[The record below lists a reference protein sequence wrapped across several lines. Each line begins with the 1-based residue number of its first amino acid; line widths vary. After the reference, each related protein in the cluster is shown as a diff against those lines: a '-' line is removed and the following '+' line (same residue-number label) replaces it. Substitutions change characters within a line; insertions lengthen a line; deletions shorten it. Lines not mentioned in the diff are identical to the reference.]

1 MTLFFIFLKQEIF
14 FAGKN
19 AGKFLQN
26 ILFFLICCFV
36 FLMLAQSL
44 PNLENKEFFV
54 QLIIWFSL
62 LFATFFASAEIFASD
77 FRDGT
82 IEQMIIFCENF
93 EVYIAAK
100 ILASWIV
107 FVLPIILISPLI
119 MILFGLEASK
129 ISSLFWVLVFASLSI
144 NFISALCASFN
155 VAENKAALL
164 TILALPLLIPVL
176 LLSFDQ
182 NAKLLCALAVFCS
195 VVSVFAASAIVKIA
209 AE

>member
-1 MTLFFIFLKQEIF
+1 
-14 FAGKN
+14 
-19 AGKFLQN
+19 
-26 ILFFLICCFV
+26 
-36 FLMLAQSL
+36 
-44 PNLENKEFFV
+44 
-54 QLIIWFSL
+54 
-62 LFATFFASAEIFASD
+62 
-77 FRDGT
+77 
-82 IEQMIIFCENF
+82 
-93 EVYIAAK
+93 
-100 ILASWIV
+100 
-107 FVLPIILISPLI
+107 